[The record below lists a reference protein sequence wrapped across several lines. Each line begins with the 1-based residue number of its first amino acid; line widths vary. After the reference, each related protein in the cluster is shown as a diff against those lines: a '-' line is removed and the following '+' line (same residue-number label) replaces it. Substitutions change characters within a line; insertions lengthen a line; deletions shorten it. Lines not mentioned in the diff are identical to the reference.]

1 MPAWVCGCSWSRHW
15 SWQMKT
21 VSSGLGRGGGLLSTS
36 GEVLSSQPLCP
47 KQVLLPGVND
57 RQIICSEQLET
68 FVLGRTGGEARV
80 QDCRELRFS
89 VIIRGCLGNK
99 QCYWPWPSTSTMR
112 SVGEAFES
120 RILPLKCSDVGTPP
134 APPLFQCVGGC
145 PSWRTYMLTLSFDPF
160 TCTRRW
166 FTKTIMSNF

>member
-1 MPAWVCGCSWSRHW
+1 
-15 SWQMKT
+15 MKT

-36 GEVLSSQPLCP
+36 GEVLSSQPLYP
-47 KQVLLPGVND
+47 KQVLLSGVSD

-80 QDCRELRFS
+80 QDRRELRFS
-89 VIIRGCLGNK
+89 GIRGCLGK
-99 QCYWPWPSTSTMR
+99 EQFYWPRPSTSTMR

-120 RILPLKCSDVGTPP
+120 GILPLKCSDVGTPP

-145 PSWRTYMLTLSFDPF
+145 P
-160 TCTRRW
+160 
-166 FTKTIMSNF
+166 N